1 MINTNDN
8 DNNKTWMEN
17 KQSKDFGKPEYWF
30 PKNLEQMF
38 CAECME
44 T

>member
-1 MINTNDN
+1 
-8 DNNKTWMEN
+8 MEN
-17 KQSKDFGKPEYWF
+17 KQSKDFGKSEYWF